1 MLEAILEPIDIERKL
16 FVSYLDTGVARHQV
30 SFSDF
35 LSLFP
40 DNNTY
45 WCSAKHV
52 EERTHYV
59 GDQTGNDSN
68 LK

>member
-40 DNNTY
+40 DTIAAT
-45 WCSAKHV
+45 SIGV
-52 EERTHYV
+52 L
-59 GDQTGNDSN
+59 QIM
-68 LK
+68 